1 MLALGSIH
9 YGCIKNR
16 AGEEA
21 SSVTASLAQASKCH
35 DQLLKLEVVLGL
47 NRVERAKLSMK
58 RTISPPDKMEQLL
71 AEHFGH

>member
-21 SSVTASLAQASKCH
+21 RSVTASLAQASKCH
-35 DQLLKLEVVLGL
+35 DQLLKLEIVLGL
-47 NRVERAKLSMK
+47 NRVERAELSICE
-58 RTISPPDKMEQLL
+58 TND
-71 AEHFGH
+71 